1 MTDTQ
6 AAQEHSDFVVN
17 DPPPSLSL
25 WDAVSIIVGIVVGV
39 SIFKVPGLIFS
50 NVSSPLEG
58 LAAWGFGAVVALCGA
73 LTYAELATLH
83 RRSGGEYVYLSRA
96 FGPWLGF
103 LFGWAQLTG
112 VFSGSIG
119 TMAYVFSDYAIV
131 LLKWDASTGVGLA
144 LFSVIL
150 LTSLHI
156 LGVKTSK
163 TVQNVLTL
171 SKLVGLVMLLGV
183 GLLANSGESL
193 TTEIPAGGGGFGLA
207 MVFILYAYGG
217 WNDAAMVSTEIRDS
231 RRNVPK
237 SLLIG
242 IGIISCIYLLVN
254 LAYLKGLGFA
264 ALRDSGTPA
273 TDVIAQSKLL
283 SPTVRG
289 LSVQVIAVLVM
300 LSALGAVHGLI
311 FTGSRLYA
319 ALGTDHG
326 VFEKLGR
333 WHPQLGSPVW
343 SLTAQATLTS
353 LLILTVGTQTGRDT
367 VNAVVTSIGRKPIPW
382 DNFGGGFDT
391 LLAATAPVFWT
402 FFLLSGSTVFVFRI
416 RQPQADRPFRTPLYP
431 VVPLVFALSCVYM
444 IYSSIAYARDLA
456 LLALIPLAA
465 GIPIFLLSSHT
476 PGSTTKS
483 Q

>member
-1 MTDTQ
+1 MTDIQTG
-6 AAQEHSDFVVN
+6 EPGSDAGGN
-17 DPPPSLSL
+17 DLPASLSL
-25 WDAVSIIVGIVVGV
+25 WDAVRIIVGIVVGV

-58 LAAWGFGAVVALCGA
+58 LMAWGFGAVVALCGA

-119 TMAYVFSDYAIV
+119 TMAYVFSDYAVV
-131 LLKWDASTGVGLA
+131 LFNWDKSAGVGLA
-144 LFSVIL
+144 LLAVVL
-150 LTSLHI
+150 LTTLHI
-156 LGVKTSK
+156 LGVKIGK
-163 TVQNVLTL
+163 TVQNLLTL

-183 GLLANSGESL
+183 GLLAESHDSL

-231 RRNVPK
+231 KRNVPR

-242 IGIISCIYLLVN
+242 IGLISCIYLLLN
-254 LAYLKGLGFA
+254 LAYLRGLGFA
-264 ALRDSGTPA
+264 ALRESGTPA
-273 TDVIAQSKLL
+273 TEVIAQSQLL

-319 ALGTDHG
+319 ALGSDHG
-326 VFEKLGR
+326 LFEKLGH
-333 WHPQLGSPVW
+333 WHPRLGSPVW
-343 SLTAQATLTS
+343 SLIAQAALTS
-353 LLILTVGTQTGRDT
+353 LLILTVGTQTGRDA
-367 VNAVVTSIGRKPIPW
+367 VNAVVTTVGRKPVPW
-382 DNFGGGFDT
+382 NNFGGGFDT
-391 LLAATAPVFWT
+391 LLAATAPVFWS
-402 FFLLSGSTVFVFRI
+402 FFLLSGATVFVFRI
-416 RQPQADRPFRTPLYP
+416 REPQADRPFRTPLFP
-431 VVPLVFALSCVYM
+431 LVPLVFVLSSVYM
-444 IYSSIAYARDLA
+444 IYSSITYAGDLA

-465 GIPIFLLSSHT
+465 GIPVYLLSSHT
-476 PGSTTKS
+476 TNSTTQS
-483 Q
+483 P